1 MASLAMGL
9 NPLSKFKGPDAVTPV
24 EGTLAYDE
32 ETNDIYQAHY
42 VDDEWRWFS
51 RTAEIQK
58 FLDNLSASG
67 LFEASAAFVNNRKI
81 LRFYYDPDNGV
92 VRLNPDLRFDE
103 SYRYYAIRSISKSS
117 DGSYDYITGE
127 ASSDGSIIASL
138 VTMDLV
144 DSVTADGT
152 KVSKPGTGKLYGDVI
167 DGNAYIVEY
176 YDINRNL
183 IDMESYQ
190 AVKVRTADTDLCP
203 DTAVKDLL
211 VHCNQ
216 ESNGAFFLHQGQSVD
231 ELAIQVLLDYG
242 DDLLKDISH
251 EETNGGRLAISGLD
265 EIDTSTLTSESGSP
279 QKIVVSYT
287 MVRSNTSYATTSSY
301 TTDTGAIVA
310 PSSNTIYKEIE
321 VNIVA
326 NDNTD
331 LVDVIPVGYVIQ
343 ELITTESGSKTYNNR
358 MKFKFF
364 GHYSDGSLYDIT
376 NLASI
381 TSGAFDD
388 ESFGSTQEMT
398 VQIRL
403 GYSSYTYKTY
413 TFTVISPD
421 QTSIAAGTRRV
432 SFSST
437 QVYNVKYDTG
447 KTAGGVYSGSFTGF
461 MVTRK
466 TTTSS
471 DSSEGETT
479 SSTMSPSELVALD
492 DAKYNGIEPNYIRI
506 RDVAD
511 PTFYYTDIVQP
522 SNSIYYT
529 TNSEHPISKDTPL
542 LVEFYRVTIDSTS
555 NKTINTFITGA
566 MAFFATPASSS

>member
-9 NPLSKFKGPDAVTPV
+9 NPLSRFKGSDAATPV

-42 VDDEWRWFS
+42 IDDEWQWFS

-138 VTMDLV
+138 VAMDLI

-152 KVSKPGTGKLYGDVI
+152 KVTKPGTGKLYGDVV

-216 ESNGAFFLHQGQSVD
+216 ESNGAFYLHQGQSVD

-265 EIDTSTLTSESGSP
+265 EIDTSTLTSESGDS

-331 LVDVIPVGYVIQ
+331 LVDVIPVGYVVQ
-343 ELITTESGSKTYNNR
+343 DLITTTSGSQSYKNR

-364 GHYSDGSLYDIT
+364 AHYSDGSLYDIT
-376 NLASI
+376 NLSSI
-381 TSGAFDD
+381 KGSFND
-388 ESFGSTQEMT
+388 ESFGSTQELT

-403 GYSSYTYKTY
+403 GYSSYVYKTY
-413 TFTVISPD
+413 TFTAISPD
-421 QTSIAAGTRRV
+421 ETSIATGTRRI
-432 SFSST
+432 SFSTTSN
-437 QVYNVKYDTG
+437 YDISYDTG
-447 KTAGGVYSGSFTGF
+447 KTAGGIYSGSFTDF
-461 MVTRK
+461 AIVPR
-466 TTTSS
+466 
-471 DSSEGETT
+471 
-479 SSTMSPSELVALD
+479 STESNASTEHLTPSELVALD

-506 RDVAD
+506 RDVVD

-522 SNSIYYT
+522 SSSIYYT
-529 TNSEHPISKDTPL
+529 TNSEHPITKDTPL

-566 MAFFATPASSS
+566 MPFFATPASSS

>member
-1 MASLAMGL
+1 MASLAMGI
-9 NPLSKFKGPDAVTPV
+9 NPLSKFQGADASTPV

-32 ETNDIYQAHY
+32 ETGDIYQSHY
-42 VDDEWRWFS
+42 IDGEWVWTS
-51 RTAEIQK
+51 RTAQIQK

-92 VRLNPDLRFDE
+92 VRLNPDLRFDS
-103 SYRYYAIRSISKSS
+103 SYRYYAIRGISKSS

-127 ASSDGSIIASL
+127 ASTDGSIIASL
-138 VTMDLV
+138 VSMDLV

-152 KVSKPGTGKLYGDVI
+152 KESKPNTGKLYGDVV
-167 DGNAYIVEY
+167 DGNAYMVEY

-183 IDMESYQ
+183 INLESYQ

-216 ESNGAFFLHQGQSVD
+216 ESNGGFYLHQGQSVD

-265 EIDTSTLTSESGSP
+265 EIDTSTLTADSGST

-321 VNIVA
+321 VTIVA

-331 LVDVIPVGYVIQ
+331 LVDVVPVGYIVVDYVNQ
-343 ELITTESGSKTYNNR
+343 TDSEGNVTGTSITPR

-364 GHYSDGSLYDIT
+364 GHYSDGSVYDIT
-376 NLASI
+376 NLTSI
-381 TSGAFDD
+381 ANTDFDD
-388 ESFGSTQEMT
+388 SQMDTSQEMT
-398 VQIRL
+398 IQIRL

-413 TFTVISPD
+413 TFTVYPPTT
-421 QTSIAAGTRRV
+421 TSVNSGVRRV
-432 SFSST
+432 SFASN
-437 QVYNVKYDTG
+437 NVNQILYDTG
-447 KTAGGVYSGSFTGF
+447 KTAGGIYSGSFTGF
-461 MVTRK
+461 YTYDGTTASTVTANALI
-466 TTTSS
+466 TS
-471 DSSEGETT
+471 
-479 SSTMSPSELVALD
+479 D
-492 DAKYNGIEPNYIRI
+492 DAKYGDIEPNYIRI
-506 RDVAD
+506 RDVKD

-522 SNSIYYT
+522 SDSIYYT
-529 TNSEHPISKDTPL
+529 TNSEHPIEADTPL
-542 LVEFYRVTIDSTS
+542 LIEFYRVTIDSSS

-566 MAFFATPASSS
+566 MAFFAKSASSS